1 MNKVRL
7 YIGAGLVLIGATLIP
22 VSLSH
27 AKERPLTY
35 AQKVCLRN
43 FNHCQ
48 NQCSKYKAPEL
59 VARCRE
65 SCTSERNSCMAA
77 ASLPDKVPH
86 KKSGQA
92 GGY

>member
-27 AKERPLTY
+27 AKERPPTY
-35 AQKVCLRN
+35 AQSTCLRK
-43 FNHCQ
+43 FSLCQ
-48 NQCSKYKAPEL
+48 QRCSKYKAPEL

-77 ASLPDKVPH
+77 ASKPNGQ
-86 KKSGQA
+86 KSQKQA
-92 GGY
+92 TQK

>member
-1 MNKVRL
+1 MNKFR
-7 YIGAGLVLIGATLIP
+7 ICIAAALVLIGATLIP
-22 VSLSH
+22 VSLGH

-35 AQKVCLRN
+35 AQKTCWRN
-43 FNHCQ
+43 FSVCQ
-48 NQCSKYKAPEL
+48 NRCSKYKAPEL

-65 SCTSERNSCMAA
+65 SCTSERNSCMVA
-77 ASLPDKVPH
+77 ASLPGKVPH